1 MSDYKKLKMTADKN
15 EGSFVET
22 LQGQTGVGFAENT
35 RVHKDW
41 WARTQSY
48 DETMESLQRG
58 ADEREDILEATKNIL
73 AVNDNGKFKLQLLD
87 GRTFTPTDHALSQ
100 FSIRTN
106 VPSSTVIQKLRSQE
120 GSDSQ
125 DVDCMVDLANNSL
138 RRVDQDKQ
146 FRLRTYTDGTCRA
159 FVTDKY
165 APIDNRWF
173 LETVKEFLPDGRVS
187 HWRGDEDTIF
197 GNVLLP
203 DTIMDYGQEDD
214 SDYGGM
220 ISIGNCEIGKR
231 RASLMSSIFRAIC
244 MNGCIWG
251 QVKGK
256 EIKQRHIG
264 TIDLDALKLQMAENI
279 EYQLPILPD
288 GIRKFIE
295 LQTKTTNDVRMKNVI
310 AAISMD
316 SKMAKKEATEVF
328 SQWAEHERQDRNLFG
343 VVNAIT
349 RAGQVFDNQ
358 TWVKFDALGGD
369 LVDMK
374 QDRWDSLLKRAE
386 SLDEKDFEK
395 VFAVSA

>member
-1 MSDYKKLKMTADKN
+1 MSEYSKLKMTADKS

-22 LQGQTGVGFAENT
+22 LQGQTGVGFQEKT
-35 RVHKDW
+35 HVHKDW
-41 WARTQSY
+41 WAKTQGY
-48 DETMESLQRG
+48 DEAMENLQRG
-58 ADEREDILEATKNIL
+58 ADEREDILEATKNIC
-73 AVNDNGKFKLQLLD
+73 AINDNGDFKLQLLD
-87 GRTFTPTDHALSQ
+87 GRTFKPTDHALSQ

-106 VPSSTVIQKLRSQE
+106 VPSSTVIQKLRSQT

-173 LETVKEFLPDGRVS
+173 LETVKEFLPSGRVS

-264 TIDLDALKLQMAENI
+264 TIDLASLKLQMAENI

-295 LQTKTTNDVRMKNVI
+295 LQTKTAGDVRMKNVI

-316 SKMAKKEATEVF
+316 AKLLRKEATEVF
-328 SQWAEHERQDRNLFG
+328 SQWAENENQDRNLFG

-358 TWVKFDALGGD
+358 TWTKFDAIGGD
-369 LVDMK
+369 LVDMPEN
-374 QDRWDSLLKRAE
+374 RWSSILKRAE
-386 SLDEKDFEK
+386 SLDEKDFAK

>member
-1 MSDYKKLKMTADKN
+1 MSDYSKLKMTADKS
-15 EGSFVET
+15 EGSFVRS
-22 LQGQTGVGFAENT
+22 LQGQTGVGFQEKT
-35 RVHKDW
+35 HVHKDW
-41 WARTQSY
+41 WAKTQSY
-48 DETMESLQRG
+48 DEAMESLQRG
-58 ADEREDILEATKNIL
+58 AEEREDILEATKNIC
-73 AVNDNGKFKLQLLD
+73 AINDNGDFKLQLLD
-87 GRTFTPTDHALSQ
+87 GRTFNPTDHALSQ

-106 VPSSTVIQKLRSQE
+106 VPSSTVIQKLRSQS

-197 GNVLLP
+197 ANVLLP

-231 RASLMSSIFRAIC
+231 RVSLMSSIFRAIC

-264 TIDLDALKLQMAENI
+264 TIDLNALKLQMAENI

-316 SKMAKKEATEVF
+316 SKLLRKEATEVF
-328 SQWAEHERQDRNLFG
+328 SQWAENENQDRNLFG

-358 TWVKFDALGGD
+358 TWTKFDALGGD
-369 LVDMK
+369 LVEMSEN
-374 QDRWDSLLKRAE
+374 RWSSILKRAE